1 MSSSTISSSTTL
13 KTSRPN
19 FLILAPLCAWL
30 GVILA
35 LEQGQDI
42 QYGHIGLI
50 VLGALLA
57 HIAVNMLN
65 EYQDFRSGLDFKTVK
80 TPFSGG
86 TGALPENPA
95 AAPRVLAVAIASVAA
110 VVVIGLYFTW
120 LRGWPML
127 VTGLIGVLLVV
138 AYTPWITR
146 SPVLCL
152 IAPGLGFGP
161 AMILGTLIALGGE
174 VTAGAMVVALMVFLL
189 VSELLLINQFPDVE
203 ADRQVGR
210 RHLPIMLG
218 LPRSS
223 LVVIGMLLGAFTTLA
238 LALASGRLPQTGA
251 LALLTLPAVLYIAWR
266 LPRAAA
272 GRAALSPILGVN
284 VGTVLASIALL
295 ALGLTF
301 A

>member
-1 MSSSTISSSTTL
+1 MSSTTVL

-35 LEQGQDI
+35 LEQGHEI
-42 QYGHIGLI
+42 HYEHIGLI

-57 HIAVNMLN
+57 HVAVNMLN

-86 TGALPENPA
+86 TGALPEDPGA
-95 AAPRVLAVAIASVAA
+95 ASTVLVGAIASVVA
-110 VVVIGLYFTW
+110 VGAIGLYFTW
-120 LRGWPML
+120 LRGIPML
-127 VTGLIGVLLVV
+127 VTGLIGLVLVV

-146 SPVLCL
+146 SAFLCL

-174 VTAGAMVVALMVFLL
+174 LTAGAVVVAMMVFLL

-203 ADRQVGR
+203 ADREVGR
-210 RHLPIMLG
+210 RHLPIILG
-218 LPRSS
+218 LPRTS
-223 LVVIGMLLGAFTTLA
+223 LVVIGMLLGAFAILA
-238 LALASGRLPQTGA
+238 LAIASGRLPLSSA
-251 LALLTLPAVLYIAWR
+251 LALLAFPAALYITWR
-266 LPRAAA
+266 LPRAAS
-272 GRAALSPILGVN
+272 GLAALPPVLGIN